1 LEHNIKFTKT
11 GGSMKKRLFAFFVAL
26 FIMFIPCIVMA
37 QQVSIA
43 YVDIGRVIME
53 SDKGKQAKKTMDEE
67 ITKIRKELSS
77 KQEELQK
84 LKDSIDK
91 QGAALKPEA
100 REEKQKL
107 YNKKLKDYQNLENEY
122 QGDMQQKIAEF
133 EQNLVKDIMEV
144 IKKIGE
150 KEKYTIILQRHPA
163 IILYA
168 TPGID
173 ITDKVIEAYN
183 KQAKETTKK

>member
-1 LEHNIKFTKT
+1 
-11 GGSMKKRLFAFFVAL
+11 MKKNLFVLIASL
-26 FIMFIPCIVMA
+26 IIVFASNIVCA

-43 YVDIGRVIME
+43 YVDIGKVIME

-67 ITKIRKELSS
+67 IAKIRKDLSS

-91 QGAALKPEA
+91 QGAALKPEVK
-100 REEKQKL
+100 EEKQKL

-133 EQNLVKDIMEV
+133 EQKLVNEIMEV
-144 IKKIGE
+144 IKKIGDE
-150 KEKYTIILQRHPA
+150 GKYTVILQKHPA

-168 TPGID
+168 APSID
-173 ITDKVIEAYN
+173 ITNKVIEVYN
-183 KQAKETTKK
+183 KQAKEKTNK

>member
-1 LEHNIKFTKT
+1 
-11 GGSMKKRLFAFFVAL
+11 MKKTL
-26 FIMFIPCIVMA
+26 FIIIAILTIIFTSGIVVA

-43 YVDIGRVIME
+43 YVDIGKVIME
-53 SDKGKQAKKTMDEE
+53 SDKGKQAKKTMDDE
-67 ITKIRKELSS
+67 IAKIRKELSN
-77 KQEELQK
+77 KQKELQE

-133 EQNLVKDIMEV
+133 EQNLVNEIMEV

-150 KEKYTIILQRHPA
+150 QDKYTIILQRHPA

-173 ITDKVIEAYN
+173 ITNKVIEAYN
-183 KQAKETTKK
+183 KMAKEKAKK

>member
-1 LEHNIKFTKT
+1 
-11 GGSMKKRLFAFFVAL
+11 MKKNLFYLIAFLTVVFSSN
-26 FIMFIPCIVMA
+26 IVFA

-43 YVDIGRVIME
+43 HVDIGKVIME

-67 ITKIRKELSS
+67 IMKIRKELSN
-77 KQEELQK
+77 KQKELQD

-133 EQNLVKDIMEV
+133 EQNLVNEIMEV

-150 KEKYTIILQRHPA
+150 QEKYTIILQRHPA

-168 TPGID
+168 APDID
-173 ITDKVIEAYN
+173 ITNKVIDAYN
-183 KQAKETTKK
+183 KQAKEKTKK